1 MNYQLNLTWMI
12 FKKQKRIL
20 VVRTDRVGDTT
31 YITPAVRE
39 LKKAIPDSFIAT
51 LTQPHTSKIFINNP
65 YVDVILTDD
74 LKKENFWKVVKE
86 IRKYKF
92 THALLMFPTERAAYQ
107 LFFAG
112 IPYRVGVGHI
122 LYEVITFMRSVSR
135 NNYNPI
141 RHEADY
147 CLDLVRKLG
156 VKTNNYKLEIFLSEE
171 EIREAIDFLKNKG
184 IFEEDKK
191 IFIHT
196 GSLGSGPNWSESKYF
211 SLTKKLLDIL
221 KDASIKFIFTA
232 REMSKSF
239 IDEIKKLDPNRIHII
254 AEEIDDLRMM
264 IKVISQADVFLASST
279 GPLHIADALNKKCI
293 GIFCRRK
300 VSSAKHHGVINEH
313 SINIEVSEENCK
325 KYCSADQNNCG
336 IEKGLSEEEVINSIL
351 KLLNQ

>member
-1 MNYQLNLTWMI
+1 
-12 FKKQKRIL
+12 
-20 VVRTDRVGDTT
+20 
-31 YITPAVRE
+31 
-39 LKKAIPDSFIAT
+39 
-51 LTQPHTSKIFINNP
+51 
-65 YVDVILTDD
+65 
-74 LKKENFWKVVKE
+74 
-86 IRKYKF
+86 
-92 THALLMFPTERAAYQ
+92 
-107 LFFAG
+107 
-112 IPYRVGVGHI
+112 PYRVGVGHI

-279 GPLHIADALNKKCI
+279 GPLHLADALNKKCI